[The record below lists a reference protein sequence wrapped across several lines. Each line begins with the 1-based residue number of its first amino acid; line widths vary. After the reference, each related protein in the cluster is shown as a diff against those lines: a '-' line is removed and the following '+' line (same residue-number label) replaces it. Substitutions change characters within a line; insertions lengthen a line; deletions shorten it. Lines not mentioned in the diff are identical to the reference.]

1 MLPFEKY
8 IYHLS
13 YSAAVNLRAVARKNA
28 KKRLIRENRAGF
40 RWMCGTGQDFGG
52 CADYPINSSNRMN
65 DIGRKLAVIAVGLPC
80 HIRRLT
86 SDIMGENLVFA

>member
-1 MLPFEKY
+1 
-8 IYHLS
+8 
-13 YSAAVNLRAVARKNA
+13 
-28 KKRLIRENRAGF
+28 
-40 RWMCGTGQDFGG
+40 MCGTGQDFGG